1 MNAIFLVFEKFTMKK
16 AIANLAKNFICQ
28 FFLESSD
35 TWKND
40 PKAFLF
46 SLKNPTNNPTK
57 LLQIDSS
64 SSYSVRDNARRGP
77 SFGYGH
83 GKGCIDLR
91 ISDRANNKDSYE
103 SLECLGSIYTVPS
116 GKLGDPFLTGDKH
129 FVASEIETFYET
141 IRWRKIWE
149 LLITFSWS

>member
-1 MNAIFLVFEKFTMKK
+1 MKLK
-16 AIANLAKNFICQ
+16 AITNLAKNFICQ

-64 SSYSVRDNARRGP
+64 SSYSVRDHPRRGP
-77 SFGYGH
+77 SFGYSH
-83 GKGCIDLR
+83 KGGYIDLR
-91 ISDRANNKDSYE
+91 ISDRANMYNKASHKSYE
-103 SLECLGSIYTVPS
+103 YLGTIYTVPS
-116 GKLGDPFLTGDKH
+116 GKHGDPFLTGDRL

-141 IRWRKIWE
+141 IR
-149 LLITFSWS
+149 

>member
-16 AIANLAKNFICQ
+16 AITNLAKNFICQ

-57 LLQIDSS
+57 LLQIDNSS
-64 SSYSVRDNARRGP
+64 SHSVRHNPRRGP
-77 SFGYGH
+77 SFGYSR
-83 GKGCIDLR
+83 KGGFIDLR
-91 ISDRANNKDSYE
+91 ISDLANDKASSVSHEY
-103 SLECLGSIYTVPS
+103 LGSTYTVPS
-116 GKLGDPFLTGDKH
+116 NKQGDPFLTGH
-129 FVASEIETFYET
+129 RHIVASEIETFYET
-141 IRWRKIWE
+141 IP
-149 LLITFSWS
+149 